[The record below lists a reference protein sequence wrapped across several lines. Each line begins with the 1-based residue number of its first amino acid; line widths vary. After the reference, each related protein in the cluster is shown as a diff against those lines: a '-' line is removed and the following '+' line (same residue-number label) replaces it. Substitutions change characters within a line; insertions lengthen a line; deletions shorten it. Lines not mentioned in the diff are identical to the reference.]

1 MRHTIQFKES
11 ALRTL
16 EGLDRPI
23 RLRIARRIVA
33 LADEPRPADVTVLKG
48 GDGDLRIRVGDYRI
62 VYRVDGKKLIILVI
76 RIGHRNEV
84 YRKR

>member
-16 EGLDRPI
+16 EGLDKPI
-23 RLRIARRIVA
+23 RMRIARRIEA
-33 LADEPRPADVTVLKG
+33 LADAPRPADVKVLKG

-62 VYRVDGKKLIILVI
+62 VYRVDGKKLIILII
-76 RIGHRNEV
+76 RVGHRGEV

>member
-1 MRHTIQFKES
+1 VRHTIQFKES
-11 ALRTL
+11 ALCTL
-16 EGLDRPI
+16 EGLDKPI
-23 RLRIARRIVA
+23 RSRIVRRIEA
-33 LADEPRPADVTVLKG
+33 LADEPRPADVKVLKA

-76 RIGHRNEV
+76 RIGHRSDV

>member
-16 EGLDRPI
+16 EGLDKPI
-23 RLRIARRIVA
+23 RSRIARRIEA
-33 LADEPRPADVTVLKG
+33 LADQPRPADVKVLAG

-62 VYRVDGKKLIILVI
+62 VYRVDGKKLIVLII
-76 RIGHRNEV
+76 RIGHRREV
-84 YRKR
+84 YRTR